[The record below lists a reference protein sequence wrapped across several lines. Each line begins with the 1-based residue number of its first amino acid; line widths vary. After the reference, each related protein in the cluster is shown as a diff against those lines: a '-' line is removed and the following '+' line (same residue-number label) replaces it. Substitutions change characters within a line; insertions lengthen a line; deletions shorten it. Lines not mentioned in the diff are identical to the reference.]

1 MNITV
6 PIHIENRRLFLA
18 AGGTVQLEDWERQHL
33 HKCEICQAVF
43 CVFISQPISPD
54 LLVPKKN
61 PPAA

>member
-18 AGGTVQLEDWERQHL
+18 AGGTIQLEDWERQHL
-33 HKCEICQAVF
+33 HNCEVCQGVF
-43 CVFISQPISPD
+43 YVFINQPITPD
-54 LLVPKKN
+54 PVPKKN